1 MKRTLLIIH
10 PGALGDVLLA
20 VPAIRR
26 LRLKFPQHEI
36 VFIAAAAVSRLLL
49 ECGVISDCLPLE
61 GQACLGLFSGASS
74 ISKELYSCVNRCDR
88 AVVWMEDKEGVL
100 GSFFQE
106 FGVANVQIQSPFSN
120 GLRARH
126 QSDRFLETLGEPTRD
141 SVSERTVQIP
151 PHLLERGKDYLDA
164 LRVSQEQSLV
174 LVHPGS
180 GSVHKRLEPRRMAS
194 LIERLWQEGMYP
206 LILEGPADQDAVGQA
221 LHFVSRPPLVL
232 RGLDLSQLAGVFG
245 RVAVYIGHD
254 SGVTHL
260 AALLGVRT
268 IAIFG
273 PTDHHR
279 WGPYGS
285 HVSIVRGLPC
295 SCESWETVQLC
306 VEKPCLH
313 VPVGKILEA
322 SRLTCG
328 RTNNTSPHSSPETAL
343 SLTTPQ

>member
-1 MKRTLLIIH
+1 MKRTVLIIH
-10 PGALGDVLLA
+10 PGALGDILLA
-20 VPAIRR
+20 IPAIQS

-36 VFIAAAAVSRLLL
+36 VLIASTAVSRLLL
-49 ECGVISDCLPLE
+49 ECGVISNGLPLE
-61 GQACLGLFSGASS
+61 GHVCLRLFSRTVS
-74 ISKELYSCVNRCDR
+74 ISRELSSCVNRCDL
-88 AVVWMEDKEGVL
+88 AVAWMEDEEGML
-100 GSFFQE
+100 GAFFQE
-106 FGVANVQIQSPFSN
+106 FGVARVQIQSPFSK
-120 GLRARH
+120 GLRATH

-141 SVSERTVQIP
+141 SLSERTVEVP
-151 PHLLERGKDYLDA
+151 SHLVERGKDYLDA
-164 LRVSQEQSLV
+164 LRISQEQSLV

-194 LIERLWQEGMYP
+194 LIERLWQDGMYP

-295 SCESWETVQLC
+295 SCESWEAVKLC

-313 VPVGKILEA
+313 VPVEKILEA
-322 SRLTCG
+322 VRRTCG
-328 RTNNTSPHSSPETAL
+328 GTNNTSLHNSPETAL

>member
-26 LRLKFPQHEI
+26 LRVRFPQHEI
-36 VFIAAAAVSRLLL
+36 VLIAAAAVSRLLL
-49 ECGVISDCLPLE
+49 ECGVISDWLPLE

-74 ISKELYSCVNRCDR
+74 ISKELYSCVHRCDR
-88 AVVWMEDKEGVL
+88 AVVWIEDKEGVL

-106 FGVANVQIQSPFSN
+106 FGVPNVQIQSPFSK
-120 GLRARH
+120 GLRATH
-126 QSDRFLETLGEPTRD
+126 QSDRFLETLGESTKD
-141 SVSERTVQIP
+141 SLSERTIQVP
-151 PHLLERGKDYLDA
+151 SHLLERGKDSLDA
-164 LRVSQEQSLV
+164 LKISQEPSLV

-245 RVAVYIGHD
+245 RVTVYIGHD

-260 AALLGVRT
+260 AALVGVRT

-273 PTDHHR
+273 PTDPHR

-285 HVSIVRGLPC
+285 HVSIVGGLPC
-295 SCESWETVQLC
+295 SCESWETIKSC

-313 VPVGKILEA
+313 VPVEKILEA
-322 SRLTCG
+322 SRLTYRG
-328 RTNNTSPHSSPETAL
+328 TDNTNPHNSLETAL
-343 SLTTPQ
+343 SLATPQ

>member
-1 MKRTLLIIH
+1 VKRTILIIH

-20 VPAIRR
+20 VPAIRSLS
-26 LRLKFPQHEI
+26 LRFPQHEI
-36 VFIAAAAVSRLLL
+36 VLIAAATVSRLLW
-49 ECGVISDCLPLE
+49 ECGVISDWLPLE
-61 GQACLGLFSGASS
+61 GQACLELFSGTSS
-74 ISKELYSCVNRCDR
+74 ISKELYSSVNRCDR
-88 AVVWMEDKEGVL
+88 AMVWMEDKEGVL

-106 FGVANVQIQSPFSN
+106 FGVASVQIQSPFSR

-141 SVSERTVQIP
+141 SLSERPVQVP

-164 LRVSQEQSLV
+164 LRIPHEQSLV

-180 GSVHKRLEPRRMAS
+180 GSVHKCLEPRRMAS

-221 LHFVSRPPLVL
+221 LHFMSRPPLVL
-232 RGLDLSQLAGVFG
+232 RDLDLSQLAGVFG

-279 WGPYGS
+279 WAPQGN
-285 HVSIVRGLPC
+285 HVTILRGFPC
-295 SCESWETVQLC
+295 ICESWATTKMCE
-306 VEKPCLH
+306 EKPCLQ
-313 VPVGKILEA
+313 VPIEEILIA
-322 SRLTCG
+322 SGLATERV
-328 RTNNTSPHSSPETAL
+328 SSA
-343 SLTTPQ
+343 TPRYST

>member
-1 MKRTLLIIH
+1 VKRTILIIH

-20 VPAIRR
+20 VPAIRSLS
-26 LRLKFPQHEI
+26 LRFPRHEI
-36 VFIAAAAVSRLLL
+36 VLIAAATVSRLLW
-49 ECGVISDCLPLE
+49 ECGVISDWLPLE
-61 GQACLGLFSGASS
+61 GQACLEIFSGTSS

-88 AVVWMEDKEGVL
+88 AVVWMEDNEGVL

-106 FGVANVQIQSPFSN
+106 FGVASVQIQSPFSK

-141 SVSERTVQIP
+141 RLSERTVQVP
-151 PHLLERGKDYLDA
+151 PHLLERGRDYLDA
-164 LRVSQEQSLV
+164 LKISQEQSLV

-221 LHFVSRPPLVL
+221 LHFMSRPPLVL
-232 RGLDLSQLAGVFG
+232 RDLDLSQLAGVFG

-273 PTDHHR
+273 PTDQHR
-279 WGPYGS
+279 WGPYGG

-295 SCESWETVQLC
+295 GCESWETVKLC
-306 VEKPCLH
+306 VEKHCLH
-313 VPVGKILEA
+313 VPVEKILEV
-322 SRLTCG
+322 SRLTYRG
-328 RTNNTSPHSSPETAL
+328 TDNTSPHNSPETAL

>member
-1 MKRTLLIIH
+1 VKRTVLLIH

-26 LRLKFPQHEI
+26 LSLKFPQHEI
-36 VFIAAAAVSRLLL
+36 VLIAAAAVSRFLL
-49 ECGVISDCLPLE
+49 ECGVISDWLPLE

-74 ISKELYSCVNRCDR
+74 ISKELYSCVGRCDR

-106 FGVANVQIQSPFSN
+106 FGVANVQIQSPFSK

-126 QSDRFLETLGEPTRD
+126 QSERFLETLGEAKGDRL
-141 SVSERTVQIP
+141 SERTVQVP
-151 PHLLERGKDYLDA
+151 LHLLEQGKGYLDA
-164 LRVSQEQSLV
+164 LSIPHDQSLV

-180 GSVHKRLEPRRMAS
+180 GSVHKRLEPRRIAS

-232 RGLDLSQLAGVFG
+232 RDLDLSQLAGVFG

-260 AALLGVRT
+260 AALLGVPT

-279 WGPYGS
+279 WAPCGHHVTILRGS
-285 HVSIVRGLPC
+285 PC
-295 SCESWETVQLC
+295 ICGSWATVTKCEG
-306 VEKPCLH
+306 KPCLQ
-313 VPVGKILEA
+313 VPIEKILITSGLAIRMA
-322 SRLTCG
+322 SSANPRYST
-328 RTNNTSPHSSPETAL
+328 
-343 SLTTPQ
+343 